1 MKNYTIRNW
10 THNLQARSAV
20 PQPTVPS
27 RALFMQQTQMDGYS
41 LNSIKCIVTG
51 ILTNIAYEYIVFSK
65 QNLASACLYYKLE

>member
-1 MKNYTIRNW
+1 
-10 THNLQARSAV
+10 
-20 PQPTVPS
+20 
-27 RALFMQQTQMDGYS
+27 MQQTQMDGYS